1 MSHILSLLILI
12 AFLFA
17 GLLAGRI
24 KAVSS
29 SKIALY
35 LLDLSLYF
43 LLFFMG
49 FRLGRNEEVARK
61 LQEIGILSVAFTA
74 ATAAGTVGVLLA
86 VYGLAAR
93 GKAGRKER
101 QHTGA
106 EPPAAGTQN
115 AGAVSPAAG
124 TQHAGDQ
131 PGGQYPD
138 RGGRLEHVKEP
149 AKLFGFVV
157 LGFVIGRFVPVL
169 ASLTGEKL
177 TTWFVYILLFLV
189 GIQLNKNTGSLK
201 ATLLHPETLIL
212 PAGTVVGS
220 LAGGA
225 VVALIFGIPIF
236 RGMAV
241 AAGFGWYSLSGVI
254 ISDLGDQV
262 LGSAAFLSNIL
273 RESVALLTIPLFG
286 TTRFPRI
293 GIGIAGATSMDVCL
307 PLIQKSCGT
316 RWVPLSVTNGAILS
330 LLVPVLVPLFYH
342 LG

>member
-1 MSHILSLLILI
+1 MSHFVSLMILI
-12 AFLFA
+12 AFLLA

-29 SKIALY
+29 SRIALY
-35 LLDLSLYF
+35 LLDLSLYL

-49 FRLGRNEEVARK
+49 FRLGRNAEIATK
-61 LQEIGILSVAFTA
+61 LGEIGVLSAAFTA
-74 ATAAGTVGVLLA
+74 ATAAGTAGVLLA
-86 VYGLAAR
+86 VYGSTARIRRQRLAN
-93 GKAGRKER
+93 GKAP
-101 QHTGA
+101 
-106 EPPAAGTQN
+106 EPPPEQLKKPAAG
-115 AGAVSPAAG
+115 
-124 TQHAGDQ
+124 
-131 PGGQYPD
+131 GQTEN
-138 RGGRLEHVKEP
+138 RRLDHIKEP

-157 LGFVIGRFVPVL
+157 CGFLVGRFIPVF
-169 ASLTGEKL
+169 ASFTGEDI
-177 TTWFVYILLFLV
+177 TTWFVYVLLFLV
-189 GIQLNKNTGSLK
+189 GIQLNKNAVSLRS
-201 ATLLHPETLIL
+201 TLLHPETLIL

-225 VVALIFGIPIF
+225 LVAVLFGLPIC

-286 TTRFPRI
+286 ATRFPRI

-307 PLIQKSCGT
+307 PLVQKSCGT
-316 RWVPLSVTNGAILS
+316 GWVPLSVTNGAILS

>member
-1 MSHILSLLILI
+1 MPHLISLVILI
-12 AFLFA
+12 AFLLA

-101 QHTGA
+101 QH
-106 EPPAAGTQN
+106 

>member
-1 MSHILSLLILI
+1 MPHLISLVILI
-12 AFLFA
+12 AFLLA

-93 GKAGRKER
+93 GKAGLKER
-101 QHTGA
+101 QHTDA
-106 EPPAAGTQN
+106 EPPAAGTQ
-115 AGAVSPAAG
+115 
-124 TQHAGDQ
+124 QAGDQ

-157 LGFVIGRFVPVL
+157 LGFVIGRFVPVF

-177 TTWFVYILLFLV
+177 TTWFVYVLLFLV

-212 PAGTVVGS
+212 PAGTVIGS

-225 VVALIFGIPIF
+225 VVALIFDLPIF

>member
-1 MSHILSLLILI
+1 MPHFISLIILI
-12 AFLFA
+12 AFLLA
-17 GLLAGRI
+17 GLLIGRI

-29 SKIALY
+29 SRIALV

-49 FRLGRNEEVARK
+49 FRLGRNAEVARK
-61 LQEIGILSVAFTA
+61 LQEIGILSLAFTA
-74 ATAAGTVGVLLA
+74 ATVAGTVATLLA
-86 VYGLAAR
+86 VYGLASR
-93 GKAGRKER
+93 IGRKRRANGTAPE
-101 QHTGA
+101 QPPEHIKK
-106 EPPAAGTQN
+106 PPAGEKAE
-115 AGAVSPAAG
+115 
-124 TQHAGDQ
+124 
-131 PGGQYPD
+131 Y
-138 RGGRLEHVKEP
+138 RRFEHVKEP
-149 AKLFGFVV
+149 AKLFAFVV
-157 LGFVIGRFVPVL
+157 LGFVIGRFVPLL
-169 ASLTGEKL
+169 ASLTGERL
-177 TTWFVYILLFLV
+177 TTWFVYVLLFLV

-225 VVALIFGIPIF
+225 VVALLFGLPVF
-236 RGMAV
+236 KGMAV
-241 AAGFGWYSLSGVI
+241 GSGFGWYSLSGVI

-262 LGSAAFLSNIL
+262 LGSAAFLSNIM

-307 PLIQKSCGT
+307 PLVQKSCGT

-330 LLVPVLVPLFYH
+330 LLVPLLVPLFYH

>member
-1 MSHILSLLILI
+1 MPHFISLTILI
-12 AFLFA
+12 AFLLA
-17 GLLAGRI
+17 GLLIGRI

-29 SKIALY
+29 SRIALY

-49 FRLGRNEEVARK
+49 FRLGRNEEVAQK
-61 LQEIGILSVAFTA
+61 LQEIGILSLAFTA
-74 ATAAGTVGVLLA
+74 ATVAGTVAALLA

-93 GKAGRKER
+93 IGRKRRANGTAPE
-101 QHTGA
+101 QPPEHIKK
-106 EPPAAGTQN
+106 PAAGEE
-115 AGAVSPAAG
+115 AE
-124 TQHAGDQ
+124 H
-131 PGGQYPD
+131 
-138 RGGRLEHVKEP
+138 RRFEHVKDP
-149 AKLFGFVV
+149 LKLFGFVV
-157 LGFVIGRFVPVL
+157 LGFLIGRFVPVF

-177 TTWFVYILLFLV
+177 TTWFVYVLLFLV

-220 LAGGA
+220 LAGG
-225 VVALIFGIPIF
+225 VVIALLFGLPVF

-241 AAGFGWYSLSGVI
+241 ASGFGWYSLSGVI

-307 PLIQKSCGT
+307 PLVQKSCGT